1 MEEVMMQMRTLFMA
15 LLVPSLMVCGHT
27 QAQAVEATLAATART
42 ISVTGTATTR
52 AVPDTVVWHVTT
64 TSTHAKLKGAKRQSD
79 AQMASILKTVRALG
93 VTDSDLQTGAL
104 QVVKEHERGQYGS
117 PGAFRFFRV
126 TRQITIKERDVSAFD
141 RFLTGLVS
149 SADLEV
155 SYSLTTSEITRIRA
169 ETRIKAVKVARDKA
183 TAMLEALD
191 ETLGQVITLGNQ
203 GGPQPNYGGR
213 TNAFSFES
221 ARSGSM
227 GSGQTFAPGMLEVH
241 ASVNATFAIR

>member
-1 MEEVMMQMRTLFMA
+1 MQIRSSVLAA
-15 LLVPSLMVCGHT
+15 LAVSSAACAHAP
-27 QAQAVEATLAATART
+27 AQAVAQAPTATART

-52 AVPDTVVWHVTT
+52 VVPDTVAWHVVTT
-64 TSTHAKLKGAKRQSD
+64 ATHAKLKEAKGQSD
-79 AQMASILKTVRALG
+79 TQMAAILKTVRALG
-93 VTDSDLQTGAL
+93 VVDADLQTGKL
-104 QVVKEHERGQYGS
+104 QVTKEHERGQHGNL
-117 PGAFRFFRV
+117 GAFRHFKV

-155 SYSLTTSEITRIRA
+155 SYNLATSEITRIRA
-169 ETRIKAVKVARDKA
+169 ETRIKAVKAARDKA
-183 TAMLEALD
+183 SAMLEALD
-191 ETLGQVITLGNQ
+191 ETLGQVITLGSE
-203 GGPQPNYGGR
+203 GGSRPYYPAR
-213 TNAFSFES
+213 TNLFSLES